1 MAAGEVSRGDH
12 HRHGPAESE
21 LAREVSTRQSARM
34 TPEASVGMLEDDARE
49 RRVESKVGLLTWD
62 HIRSRAS
69 SVASRRASRVAREEV
84 WRGALPGRLAEVW
97 RLTATLILQS
107 L

>member
-1 MAAGEVSRGDH
+1 MARVAAGEVSRGDH
-12 HRHGPAESE
+12 HHGTAESE

-49 RRVESKVGLLTWD
+49 RSVESKVGLLTWD
-62 HIRSRAS
+62 HICRRAS

-84 WRGALPGRLAEVW
+84 WRGNISKATRGSLA
-97 RLTATLILQS
+97 A
-107 L
+107 